1 MSLQCPA
8 VLRISALPIFPLY
21 RGYEGIRAYG
31 EPPLSSLLQASPP
44 PWNSNPHS
52 SQPPLPFLYK
62 KSIECNGFL
71 NKWCSCNFS
80 SNNFFLLI
88 NFKLSFDFIKCT
100 DELLDSNEGWAW
112 KYNSMLLLVIS
123 LKGDV
128 FQGWKEFI
136 KEKGDRGSQPLLTAC
151 CQFREKWNELSEL
164 KGSVRGRNACS
175 SLCTFSLEPQEDILM
190 VEQSERWILWGSE
203 HTTKRKSPPFAAKSP
218 TSFSWMLGN
227 LLSHSRIECSTGP
240 SLTIAL

>member
-8 VLRISALPIFPLY
+8 VLTISALPVFPLY
-21 RGYEGIRAYG
+21 RGCRGIRAHG
-31 EPPLSSLLQASPP
+31 DPPLWSLLQASPP

-52 SQPPLPFLYK
+52 SKPPLPFLYA

-71 NKWCSCNFS
+71 NKWCSCSFS

-88 NFKLSFDFIKCT
+88 NVKLRFNFIKCT

-123 LKGDV
+123 PKGDV

-136 KEKGDRGSQPLLTAC
+136 KEKGDGGSQPLLTAC

-164 KGSVRGRNACS
+164 KESVRGRHACS

-190 VEQSERWILWGSE
+190 VQ
-203 HTTKRKSPPFAAKSP
+203 
-218 TSFSWMLGN
+218 
-227 LLSHSRIECSTGP
+227 
-240 SLTIAL
+240 